1 MKEVSI
7 YTDGAC
13 SGNPGPGGWCAILL
27 YKKHEKEV
35 FGGVKETT
43 NNQMELKAVVE
54 GLKMLKEKCRVSL
67 YSDSS
72 YVINPFIQEWIE
84 KWVEKGWRK
93 ADKNPVKNLEL
104 WKELY
109 SLSKKHD
116 INWIKIKGHAE
127 NELNNR
133 CDEIAVEQTILL
145 KKDKL

>member
-13 SGNPGPGGWCAILL
+13 SGNPGPGGWCAILI

-35 FGGVKETT
+35 FGGEKEAT